1 LIVNLWLLAWVFFA
15 NSGSR
20 DDISPIARRHT
31 GTETWYHIWI
41 SDYQVTNR
49 DMTSIFYFS
58 FMPITMGL

>member
-20 DDISPIARRHT
+20 DDTSPIARRHT

-41 SDYQVTNR
+41 SDY
-49 DMTSIFYFS
+49 
-58 FMPITMGL
+58 

>member
-31 GTETWYHIWI
+31 GVDGAAATAARKRGNSVGSAIVG
-41 SDYQVTNR
+41 S
-49 DMTSIFYFS
+49 
-58 FMPITMGL
+58 